1 MLHIKRILIPLDFS
15 PASVAAAEYALAFG
29 KELEAEE
36 IHLIHILV
44 LGPANDLYTDVLD
57 VQDPQHHLQ
66 NLPEEWQETWHR
78 LQHQVESAGYAFV
91 PGMLQSDSI
100 TTPLV
105 KYAQTHQIDLVV
117 MATHGRTGIA
127 HRLLGSVAD
136 GLIEYAPCP
145 VLTLRADLA
154 EKSYR
159 DVRKILVPLDFS
171 ERSAEALRV
180 AREYA
185 QRTDAGLTALN
196 VIARTEHSDLPASP
210 WEKAY
215 NDKNPDVRQIH
226 KLEAF
231 IRYAGG
237 PKVRL
242 QTALMYGDPVE
253 ASQIYLEAYPQ
264 DLILMSTRGRS
275 GDGLFHYGST
285 AEELV
290 RRAPCP
296 VLTFKQGDRIR
307 FKHARK
313 KTSIAEA

>member
-136 GLIEYAPCP
+136 GLIEY
-145 VLTLRADLA
+145 
-154 EKSYR
+154 
-159 DVRKILVPLDFS
+159 
-171 ERSAEALRV
+171 
-180 AREYA
+180 
-185 QRTDAGLTALN
+185 
-196 VIARTEHSDLPASP
+196 
-210 WEKAY
+210 
-215 NDKNPDVRQIH
+215 
-226 KLEAF
+226 
-231 IRYAGG
+231 
-237 PKVRL
+237 
-242 QTALMYGDPVE
+242 
-253 ASQIYLEAYPQ
+253 
-264 DLILMSTRGRS
+264 
-275 GDGLFHYGST
+275 
-285 AEELV
+285 
-290 RRAPCP
+290 
-296 VLTFKQGDRIR
+296 
-307 FKHARK
+307 
-313 KTSIAEA
+313 